1 MRGNALAI
9 QVERNIC
16 LFRCEKGLLN
26 VLQRKYKARSKIVFT
41 RKYKAHS
48 KIVFDPIRELMTAP
62 GEPKRRVGF
71 HS

>member
-1 MRGNALAI
+1 ML
-9 QVERNIC
+9 ERHHEGQRARDPGGTQH
-16 LFRCEKGLLN
+16 LFVSLRKGLLN
-26 VLQRKYKARSKIVFT
+26 VLQ